1 VASNIELFLD
11 EESQYRFRLL
21 DPDGNILAVSAAF
34 PTREAAAAGIYTVR
48 ECAGTA
54 LVSDNTGSIP
64 KITPQTGTRD
74 GAAGGASRPPTSRDA
89 GTAF

>member
-1 VASNIELFLD
+1 MASNIELFLD
-11 EESQYRFRLL
+11 EESQYRFNLL
-21 DPDGNILAVSAAF
+21 DPEGNILAVSSGF

-64 KITPQTGTRD
+64 KIKPK
-74 GAAGGASRPPTSRDA
+74 ANA
-89 GTAF
+89 

>member
-1 VASNIELFLD
+1 MASNNIELFLD
-11 EESQYRFRLL
+11 ETSAYRFRLL
-21 DPDGNILAVSAAF
+21 DPEGNELAVSSSF

-64 KITPQTGTRD
+64 KIRPKVSVHSISSH
-74 GAAGGASRPPTSRDA
+74 SRSQVSS
-89 GTAF
+89 